1 MNDTPLLDA
10 VSDEIHET
18 VDATVPGLLS
28 RRAAVKRTAGI
39 SAGTAAALALGS
51 MPVALAALSRE
62 AGAQTLSAGTAS
74 VLQFALLLEN
84 LESEFYKA
92 VLGTSTGTGSA
103 AVIAAFAP
111 VRAQINALAEPT
123 RTAVLNTFTL
133 ISSHEVSHVNFLR
146 GALGSAAATYTPA
159 SFDFT
164 GARGAGNG
172 PFARAATDLQFLLLA
187 TQAFEDTGVRAYKGQ
202 AGNLLRDATFLTA
215 ALGIHSVE
223 ARHASRVR
231 RIRRATNSAI
241 DTIRYSGTIRG
252 GTVTAAGA
260 PTFSPAPD
268 AAVVNTLN
276 LIYGGAT
283 SEANVT
289 QGGTDISSIAAAFG
303 AANGATEAFDEPLT
317 RAEVVS
323 IVQQFVVATVA

>member
-1 MNDTPLLDA
+1 MNDMPLLDA

-28 RRAAVKRTAGI
+28 RRAAVKRGAGL

-62 AGAQTLSAGTAS
+62 AGAQTLSATAQS
-74 VLQFALLLEN
+74 VLQFAFLLEN

-92 VLGTSTGTGSA
+92 VLGTSSSA
-103 AVIAAFAP
+103 AFNTAFAP
-111 VRAQINALAEPT
+111 VRAQINALADPT
-123 RTAVLNTFTL
+123 KTAVLNTFTL
-133 ISSHEVSHVNFLR
+133 ISAHEVAHVNFLKT
-146 GALGSAAATYTPA
+146 ALGSAAATYTPN

-172 PFARAATDLQFLLLA
+172 PFARATTDLQFLLAA

-231 RIRRATNSAI
+231 RIRRATGAP
-241 DTIRYSGTIRG
+241 DTVRYSGTIRG
-252 GTVTAAGA
+252 TGAAAAGA
-260 PTFSPAPD
+260 GNVTPAPSAD
-268 AAVVNTLN
+268 VVAAFDK
-276 LIYGGAT
+276 IYGGAT
-283 SEANVT
+283 PEGNIT
-289 QGGTDISSIAAAFG
+289 QGGIDLTAIAAAFG
-303 AANGATEAFDEPLT
+303 QANGAQEAFDEPLT
-317 RAEVVS
+317 RAEVAA
-323 IVQQFVVATVA
+323 IVQPFVVATVS

>member
-1 MNDTPLLDA
+1 MNDQPLLDA
-10 VSDEIHET
+10 ISDEIHET

-39 SAGTAAALALGS
+39 GAGTAAALTLGS

-62 AGAQTLSAGTAS
+62 AGAQTLSDTARN

-92 VLGTSTGTGSA
+92 VLGTSSSA
-103 AVIAAFAP
+103 AVNTAFAP
-111 VRAQINALAEPT
+111 VRAQINALADPT
-123 RTAVLNTFTL
+123 KTAVLNTFTL
-133 ISSHEVSHVNFLR
+133 ISQHEVAHVNFLR
-146 GALGSAAATYTPA
+146 TALGSSAVTYTPA

-172 PFARAATDLQFLLLA
+172 PFARATSDLQFLLAA

-202 AGNLLRDATFLTA
+202 AGNLLRDATLLTA

-231 RIRRATNSAI
+231 RIRRATGAP
-241 DTIRYSGTIRG
+241 DTVRFSGTIR
-252 GTVTAAGA
+252 VTGAAAAGA
-260 PTFSPAPD
+260 GNVSPAPS
-268 AAVVNTLN
+268 AAVVAGFNM
-276 LIYGGAT
+276 IYGGAT
-283 SEANVT
+283 PEGNTT
-289 QGGTDISSIAAAFG
+289 QGGVDLTGIAG
-303 AANGATEAFDEPLT
+303 ALGGASVVQEVFDASVA
-317 RAEVVS
+317 RAEVVAL
-323 IVQQFVVATVA
+323 VQRFVVVAIS